1 MLTKL
6 KINILGWLGVT
17 PKEVVFE
24 KIDTV
29 VIKKAAKKAPAKKAP
44 AKKAPAKKAPAKKA
58 PAKKAPAKKA
68 PAKKSSGGGKG
79 SAVL

>member
-6 KINILGWLGVT
+6 KINILGWLRVT

-29 VIKKAAKKAPAKKAP
+29 VVKKTAKKVAKKAPAKKVS
-44 AKKAPAKKAPAKKA
+44 KKAPAKKV
-58 PAKKAPAKKA
+58 
-68 PAKKSSGGGKG
+68 AKKSSGGGKG
-79 SAVL
+79 SASL

>member
-1 MLTKL
+1 MLIKL
-6 KINILGWLGVT
+6 KMKILGWLRFT

-24 KIDTV
+24 KASDHV
-29 VIKKAAKKAPAKKAP
+29 FLESLKAPAKKAPAKKAP

-68 PAKKSSGGGKG
+68 PAKKAAK
-79 SAVL
+79 